1 MSFFLFLLRDAF
13 GVSEML
19 SPLFLFFFPF
29 FLLVL
34 QAPRSARN
42 GLAWRCLCSCTWL
55 RTRKAC
61 GAAGLHFPLFFSFF
75 FPFSFFFFFFFFFFF
90 SVSCLLL
97 TALFSAQDERA
108 VSWLAAAFLPVFCVR
123 PVPCRGGRFMRF
135 CCDLVPCPAGHCQQH
150 SGPCCLLQ
158 ALWPTASESHEEKL
172 KVLRL
177 PLFGRVR

>member
-19 SPLFLFFFPF
+19 SPLFLFPLFFFSCCRHRAAPATALRGGVCARALGCAPERLVARLGCI
-29 FLLVL
+29 FL
-34 QAPRSARN
+34 
-42 GLAWRCLCSCTWL
+42 
-55 RTRKAC
+55 
-61 GAAGLHFPLFFSFF
+61 FFFSFF